1 MDNGYKL
8 WTFQGA
14 CYHEASYENFYQL
27 AWRPRPKSLLD
38 PAQKKAV
45 VKNLR
50 KYERRFAHEDKQKD
64 VARQREATTEKR
76 AARRE
81 IRDLLALRAKKY
93 AQTAAARAAMR
104 NGIDADAEDLYII
117 TTKTLESVVRS
128 KEEVVN

>member
-76 AARRE
+76 ATRKAY
-81 IRDLLALRAKKY
+81 RDLILARVSNY
-93 AQTAAARAAMR
+93 ANTAHVRKAMR
-104 NGIDADAEDLYII
+104 NGVDADADDLFHV
-117 TTKTLESVVRS
+117 TTRTMETVVQA
-128 KEEVVN
+128 KEEVIG